1 MTIVANHLIDGNIS
15 AFLNSLL
22 YVLALW
28 GATFLI
34 GYIQSLVQEIAI
46 QKISKS
52 IRNDL
57 AIRISKMQ
65 LMDVSEHEINKFV
78 SFMQNDVNQIE
89 EKGFK
94 SFFLMVRFIANG
106 LFSLIALL
114 FFSFYLFIV
123 AMFLLIVLNVAP
135 KILRKLIRD
144 ANLKISDT
152 NNFFLKT
159 IHDIVEG
166 FEVLKVFSAEKEI
179 IKTVDQSSNLLADA
193 KINYIK
199 KQSLVNMVIAFL
211 NISSQLIIIF
221 VTGILVFQNII
232 SVGSILSTTELA
244 TKIFDSFGI
253 VNQYRTIIDSIS
265 PLLNIVD
272 KYRDY
277 QTTSNYNNITFDS
290 LKFDKLTFKYPNTNC
305 HLISEFSYT
314 INKGGK
320 YRIVGPSGSGKSTL
334 LRILFKQLHP
344 ESGRILLNGQDYTED
359 EIIALSQYLKQ
370 DTHIFHF
377 DLDENITLGRL
388 IDSRKLEQTKEFLNI
403 KNLVPANLSG
413 GEKQLVSLARILV
426 DPHPLI
432 VLDESFSNIDSKTSE
447 KILDY
452 LLTLDEVTLILIS
465 HAQSTYL
472 DTKFKKIYLKG
483 GDDYE

>member
-1 MTIVANHLIDGNIS
+1 MKYYLLKHKTTSVTSIILLIINSILQVYAATQMTIVANHLIDGNIS

-253 VNQYRTIIDSIS
+253 VNQYRTIIDSI
-265 PLLNIVD
+265 D
-272 KYRDY
+272 R
-277 QTTSNYNNITFDS
+277 
-290 LKFDKLTFKYPNTNC
+290 
-305 HLISEFSYT
+305 
-314 INKGGK
+314 
-320 YRIVGPSGSGKSTL
+320 KS
-334 LRILFKQLHP
+334 
-344 ESGRILLNGQDYTED
+344 
-359 EIIALSQYLKQ
+359 
-370 DTHIFHF
+370 
-377 DLDENITLGRL
+377 
-388 IDSRKLEQTKEFLNI
+388 
-403 KNLVPANLSG
+403 V
-413 GEKQLVSLARILV
+413 V
-426 DPHPLI
+426 
-432 VLDESFSNIDSKTSE
+432 
-447 KILDY
+447 
-452 LLTLDEVTLILIS
+452 
-465 HAQSTYL
+465 
-472 DTKFKKIYLKG
+472 
-483 GDDYE
+483 